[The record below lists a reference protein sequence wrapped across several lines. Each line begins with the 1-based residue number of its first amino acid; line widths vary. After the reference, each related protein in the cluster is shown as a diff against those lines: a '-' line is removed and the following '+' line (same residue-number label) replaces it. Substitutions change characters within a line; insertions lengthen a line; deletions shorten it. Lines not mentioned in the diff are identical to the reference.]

1 MPLSFAI
8 NSVSPAQGLE
18 TIVGPATGPLCVLV
32 GSNLY
37 YVTFAEVGSTGTSVP
52 PAYVGNLW
60 VMKSTDGGFTWSR
73 VGNVFHSTGFE
84 STIALTVTGTTIR
97 ILVKD
102 GATGQLVIWNWDTVT
117 DALLANSALGPTNNS
132 YSAPLS
138 CVAYSG
144 GTILC
149 VYTDPGGDLQAVVY
163 TPGSNSWGAP
173 SPVFAASTS
182 IALIKESSTDRSYCF
197 FMLASGGALGCITIT
212 APLTM
217 GSVQV
222 VDIPWSAFDV
232 GEASRPGL
240 PCINGADTEIIF
252 PFLDPGDG
260 TNLPGNVLNVAR
272 APCADNPVFVF
283 EVVNSSAALPAG
295 QFLSSWVGEAVFTAA
310 AISSAGVLYV
320 FYAAVNT
327 VTAQDPATVGTLY
340 YQQNTGVGLGWG
352 AAVQVQALVAPDAFA
367 QFYPVTISP
376 TTFGLFTAQLDPTN
390 FFSAIGNLKY
400 TSLTNSFLTT
410 GAAPPLSITCG
421 SPPAGTVGVAYSH
434 TFPASGGTAP
444 YTFAII
450 AGALPGGLS
459 LNAVTGIVSGIPT
472 VAGVFGFTIQVTD
485 STRPVSPASTASVA
499 CSITIAPAPVV
510 LGSIRITLRG
520 VKLRPICEP
529 EDGGPVPE
537 ISKVP
542 RAL

>member
-1 MPLSFAI
+1 MPLSFAV
-8 NSVSPAQGLE
+8 NPVVPAQGLE

-60 VMKSTDGGFTWSR
+60 VMKSPDGGFTWSR
-73 VGNVFHSTGFE
+73 VGNVFHSTGSE
-84 STIALTVTGTTIR
+84 AAISIAVAGTTIR
-97 ILVKD
+97 ILVQD
-102 GATGQLVIWNWDTVT
+102 GASNRLVFWNWDTIT
-117 DALLANSALGPTNNS
+117 DALLANSALGPSVNS
-132 YSAPLS
+132 SQASPIS
-138 CVAYSG
+138 CIVNSDNSVLA
-144 GTILC
+144 
-149 VYTDPGGDLQAVVY
+149 VYTDAGGDLQAAVY
-163 TPGSNSWGAP
+163 TPGTNSWGAP
-173 SPVFAASTS
+173 SLVFAASTS

-222 VDIPWSAFDV
+222 VDIPWSAAEL
-232 GEASRPGL
+232 GEAYRPGL

-252 PFLDPGDG
+252 PYLDPGDD
-260 TNLPGNVLNVAR
+260 TNLPANVLNVAR
-272 APCADNPVFVF
+272 APCGVNPVFTI
-283 EVVNSSAALPAG
+283 EAVNSSAALPAG
-295 QFLSSWVGEAVFTAA
+295 QYLSSWVGEFVFTAA

-327 VTAQDPATVGTLY
+327 VTAQDPATVGRLY

-376 TTFGLFTAQLDPTN
+376 TTFGLFTAQIDPTN

-400 TSLTNSFLTT
+400 QSVTNSFLTT
-410 GAAPPLSITCG
+410 GAAPPVSITCA

-434 TFPASGGTAP
+434 TFPATGGTPP

-459 LNAVTGIVSGIPT
+459 LNAVTGIVSGVPT
-472 VAGVFGFTIQVTD
+472 LAGVFGFTIQVTD
-485 STRPVSPASTASVA
+485 SDPIAPATASVA

-537 ISKVP
+537 IYKVL